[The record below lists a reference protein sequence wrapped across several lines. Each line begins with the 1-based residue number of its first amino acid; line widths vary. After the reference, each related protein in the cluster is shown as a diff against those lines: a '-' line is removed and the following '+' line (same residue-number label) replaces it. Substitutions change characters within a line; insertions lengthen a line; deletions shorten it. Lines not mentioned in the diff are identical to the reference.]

1 MLKKSK
7 SQIKYVLQAVDGA
20 FNDNEQKALVRYHNL
35 TEEIN
40 QHVDLCTACGLVV
53 NPKWP
58 WLGASPDGLIYDNAE
73 VSLYG
78 AVEVNCPASKSG
90 MSVLE
95 ACSGKLFC
103 LELVNGKPCL
113 KKTHVYYYQTQG
125 VMAICP
131 LEFLDFVVYTVS
143 DIHVERIYF
152 DKEEWE
158 RCSLPELT
166 TFYFSF
172 LIDNV

>member
-7 SQIKYVLQAVDGA
+7 SQIKYALQAVDGA
-20 FNDNEQKALVRYHNL
+20 LNDNEQKALVRYHNL

-95 ACSGKLFC
+95 ACSDKLFC

-113 KKTHVYYYQTQG
+113 KKKHVYYY
-125 VMAICP
+125 
-131 LEFLDFVVYTVS
+131 
-143 DIHVERIYF
+143 
-152 DKEEWE
+152 
-158 RCSLPELT
+158 
-166 TFYFSF
+166 
-172 LIDNV
+172 